1 MISYE
6 RGADGIVVLTIDDPV
21 QHANTMNDRY
31 VNAMT
36 ATMDRLEAERDNVT
50 GVIVT
55 SAKST
60 FFAGGDLPLMSRATR
75 EDAPRLAALLT
86 TIKRDLRR
94 LETYGRPVVA
104 AINGAALGG
113 GLEIALACHYRIAL
127 DTPDTRIGFPEVTLG
142 LLPGAGG
149 VTRTVRMLGLAPAL
163 TTWLLT
169 GRRLRPADAVA
180 AGLID
185 ELVPPTEAT
194 HPAPQPTAAQPTAA
208 HATAAQLIAAQPTAA
223 QPTAAQP
230 TAALPTAA
238 QPTAALPTAAHVTAA
253 HVTSS
258 QLPSTP
264 PRTTPPSTLTESTLT
279 ESTRQHEPAAP
290 PSGDQPTSTPPSTLR
305 PSTLTGSTLT
315 GSTRAESTRQYE
327 PASPRSDAQPHST
340 TASTLTPST
349 LTRSTLTR
357 STLTRSTLS
366 GSTSAESTRQGAAA
380 TGPFGERRPV
390 AAALSGTGADELRER
405 AGRIDTGL
413 MGRARAWIV
422 ANPDAAQP
430 WDRDG
435 YRMPGGTPASPKL
448 AAQLPAFA
456 ATLRKQLK
464 GCRLPAPEAIL
475 ATAVEGAQVDFETA
489 QTIETRHLITLLTGQ
504 IAKNMIGALFSDLRA
519 VNGGLAR
526 PQVPV
531 RAAVKVAVLGA
542 GMMGAGIAYACA
554 RAGLDVVVKDVS
566 LDAARRAV
574 ASGEPSVLA
583 RITPTASLDD
593 LAGADVV
600 IEAVFE
606 DADLKKSVFADVL
619 PVVAPDALLASNTST
634 LPITD
639 LASGVDRP
647 ADFIGMHFFSP
658 VGKMPLL
665 EIVAGAR
672 TGDEAIA
679 RAFDL
684 GRRIG
689 KTPIV
694 VNDGRGFFT
703 SRVIG
708 KFVDEALLMLAAG
721 VPAPMVE
728 QAALQ
733 AGYPTGPLAL
743 ADEVSIALLQR
754 IHRASG
760 VQGPSKDL
768 VDFMVDEHG
777 RPGRAVGRG
786 FYAYAESRRTGL
798 WTGLAELATR
808 PGREVPFEDLQERF
822 LFSEAIDARKCLA
835 EGVLR
840 TAEDGNVGS
849 ILGIGFPAW
858 TGGVLRYATQHRDF
872 AGRARQLAD
881 RYGDRFA
888 VA

>member
-6 RGADGIVVLTIDDPV
+6 RGADGIVVLTMDDPS
-21 QHANTMNDRY
+21 QSANTMNERY
-31 VNAMT
+31 VTAMT
-36 ATMDRLEAERDNVT
+36 ATMDRLETERDQVT

-55 SAKST
+55 SAKTT

-75 EDAPRLAALLT
+75 EDAPRLAAMLGT
-86 TIKRDLRR
+86 VKRDLRR

-104 AINGAALGG
+104 TINGAALGG
-113 GLEIALACHYRIAL
+113 GLEIALACHHRIAL
-127 DTPDTRIGFPEVTLG
+127 DAPGTRVGFPEVTLG

-185 ELVPPTEAT
+185 EVVSDPAALVP
-194 HPAPQPTAAQPTAA
+194 Q
-208 HATAAQLIAAQPTAA
+208 
-223 QPTAAQP
+223 
-230 TAALPTAA
+230 
-238 QPTAALPTAAHVTAA
+238 
-253 HVTSS
+253 
-258 QLPSTP
+258 
-264 PRTTPPSTLTESTLT
+264 
-279 ESTRQHEPAAP
+279 
-290 PSGDQPTSTPPSTLR
+290 
-305 PSTLTGSTLT
+305 
-315 GSTRAESTRQYE
+315 
-327 PASPRSDAQPHST
+327 
-340 TASTLTPST
+340 
-349 LTRSTLTR
+349 
-357 STLTRSTLS
+357 
-366 GSTSAESTRQGAAA
+366 
-380 TGPFGERRPV
+380 
-390 AAALSGTGADELRER
+390 
-405 AGRIDTGL
+405 
-413 MGRARAWIV
+413 ARAWI
-422 ANPDAAQP
+422 AAHPDAAQP
-430 WDRDG
+430 WDRPD
-435 YRMPGGTPASPKL
+435 YRMPGGTPASPQL

-456 ATLRKQLK
+456 ATLRQQLK

-475 ATAVEGAQVDFETA
+475 ATAVEGAQVDFGTA
-489 QTIETRHLITLLTGQ
+489 QTIETRHLITLLTGP
-504 IAKNMIGALFSDLRA
+504 IAKNLIGALFFDLRA

-526 PQVPV
+526 PPAEV
-531 RAAVKVAVLGA
+531 RPATRVAVLGA

-566 LDAARRAV
+566 LEAARRAV
-574 ASGEPSVLA
+574 ASGDPAVLA

-593 LAGADVV
+593 LTGADVV

-606 DADLKKSVFADVL
+606 DPALKKEVFASVL

-634 LPITD
+634 LPITG
-639 LASGVDRP
+639 LAAGVDRP

-658 VGKMPLL
+658 VAKMPLL
-665 EIVAGAR
+665 EIVAGEQ
-672 TGDEAIA
+672 TGDAAVA

-708 KFVDEALLMLAAG
+708 RFLDEALCMLADG
-721 VPAPMVE
+721 VPAPMIE

-743 ADEVSIALLQR
+743 ADEVSIALVQR
-754 IHRASG
+754 IQRASAAT
-760 VQGPSKDL
+760 GPSRDL
-768 VDFMVDEHG
+768 VDSMVDDHD
-777 RPGRAVGRG
+777 RPGRAAGRG
-786 FYAYAESRRTGL
+786 FYAYAAGRRTGL
-798 WTGLAELATR
+798 WTGLAELATSA
-808 PGREVPFEDLQERF
+808 GRDLPFEDLQERL
-822 LFSEAIDARKCLA
+822 LFSEALDARRCLA

-872 AGRARQLAD
+872 SGRARELAA

-888 VA
+888 LA

>member
-1 MISYE
+1 MIHYE
-6 RGADGIVVLTIDDPV
+6 RDAGGIVVLTMDDPS
-21 QHANTMNDRY
+21 QSANTMNERY
-31 VNAMT
+31 VDAMT
-36 ATMDRLEAERDNVT
+36 ATIDRLEAERDEVT

-60 FFAGGDLPLMSRATR
+60 FFAGGDLPLMSKATR
-75 EDAPRLAALLT
+75 EDAPRLAAMLG

-113 GLEIALACHYRIAL
+113 GLEIALACHHRIAL
-127 DTPDTRIGFPEVTLG
+127 DAPGTRVGFPEVTLG

-185 ELVPPTEAT
+185 EVVPT
-194 HPAPQPTAAQPTAA
+194 PTA
-208 HATAAQLIAAQPTAA
+208 L
-223 QPTAAQP
+223 
-230 TAALPTAA
+230 LE
-238 QPTAALPTAAHVTAA
+238 
-253 HVTSS
+253 SS
-258 QLPSTP
+258 
-264 PRTTPPSTLTESTLT
+264 
-279 ESTRQHEPAAP
+279 
-290 PSGDQPTSTPPSTLR
+290 
-305 PSTLTGSTLT
+305 
-315 GSTRAESTRQYE
+315 
-327 PASPRSDAQPHST
+327 
-340 TASTLTPST
+340 
-349 LTRSTLTR
+349 
-357 STLTRSTLS
+357 
-366 GSTSAESTRQGAAA
+366 
-380 TGPFGERRPV
+380 
-390 AAALSGTGADELRER
+390 
-405 AGRIDTGL
+405 
-413 MGRARAWIV
+413 RAWIA

-430 WDRDG
+430 WDRPG

-489 QTIETRHLITLLTGQ
+489 LTIETRHLITLLTGQ
-504 IAKNMIGALFSDLRA
+504 IAKNMIGALFFDLRA

-526 PQVPV
+526 PAVQVPP
-531 RAAVKVAVLGA
+531 ATKVAVLGA

-554 RAGLDVVVKDVS
+554 RAGLDVIVKDVS
-566 LDAARRAV
+566 LEAAQRAV
-574 ASGEPSVLA
+574 SSGDPAVLA
-583 RITPTASLDD
+583 RITPTDSLPP

-606 DADLKKSVFADVL
+606 DPGLKKSVFAEVL
-619 PVVAPDALLASNTST
+619 PVVAKDALLASNTST

-665 EIVAGAR
+665 EIVVGSA
-672 TGDEAIA
+672 TSDEAVA

-708 KFVDEALLMLAAG
+708 KFIDEALLMLAAG
-721 VPAPMVE
+721 VPAPTIE

-743 ADEVSIALLQR
+743 ADEVSIALIQR

-760 VQGPSKDL
+760 VTGPSRDL
-768 VDFMVDEHG
+768 VNAMVDDHDRSG
-777 RPGRAVGRG
+777 RSAGNG
-786 FYAYAESRRTGL
+786 FYAYAEGRRTGL
-798 WTGLAELATR
+798 WTGLAELATSS
-808 PGREVPFEDLQERF
+808 GRGVPFADLQERF
-822 LFSEAIDARKCLA
+822 LFSEALDARRCLS

-858 TGGVLRYATQHRDF
+858 TGGVIRFADQHRDF
-872 AGRARQLAD
+872 AGRARELAGL
-881 RYGDRFA
+881 YGSRFA
-888 VA
+888 PA